1 MQQQVQELQR
11 RLNTLEE
18 KYEEQQE
25 LIDDLIATVDL
36 LLRWNNSAG
45 NE

>member
-11 RLNTLEE
+11 RLNALEE

-25 LIDDLIATVDL
+25 LIDDLIVTVDL
-36 LLRWNNSAG
+36 LLRWNSSTG